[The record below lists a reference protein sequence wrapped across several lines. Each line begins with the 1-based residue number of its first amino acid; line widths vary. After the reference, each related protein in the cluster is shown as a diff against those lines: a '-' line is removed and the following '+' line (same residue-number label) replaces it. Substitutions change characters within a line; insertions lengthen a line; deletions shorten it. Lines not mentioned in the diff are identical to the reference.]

1 MSALTQ
7 SDRMVS
13 SHLSR
18 RAPRVPFLT
27 AWIAHSVR
35 VALLW
40 QHRHRTRT
48 QLKQLPPHLLRDV
61 GLTEDDARIER
72 TKPFWRP

>member
-27 AWIAHSVR
+27 AWVARSVR

-40 QHRHRTRT
+40 YRQASGAVLLPFGAEELVLGPAEFNWRGGAGPRGARTT
-48 QLKQLPPHLLRDV
+48 
-61 GLTEDDARIER
+61 
-72 TKPFWRP
+72 